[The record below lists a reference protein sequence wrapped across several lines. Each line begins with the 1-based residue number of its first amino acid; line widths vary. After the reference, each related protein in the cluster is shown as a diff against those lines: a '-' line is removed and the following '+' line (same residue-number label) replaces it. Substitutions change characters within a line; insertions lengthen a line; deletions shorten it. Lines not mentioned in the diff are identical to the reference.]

1 LKLFERRALRQFAG
15 LLCEEKRRVRAELAS
30 VQKAKETVDAHKS
43 NRHMGLDE
51 EDAREEPKDQQTGE
65 KIEDENPLQW
75 KPFPP
80 AWMYPKWWERL
91 CEHWA
96 KEEVLMMSLQNR
108 KNRFTAGRAH
118 HTAGSRSIAMHR
130 QLMVR
135 HKDHSLD

>member
-1 LKLFERRALRQFAG
+1 M
-15 LLCEEKRRVRAELAS
+15 
-30 VQKAKETVDAHKS
+30 QKAKETVGTGTRKS

-51 EDAREEPKDQQTGE
+51 EDGREEPGDKQTAE
-65 KIEDENPLQW
+65 RSEDENPLQW

-80 AWMYPKWWERL
+80 AWMYPNWWERL

-108 KNRFTAGRAH
+108 KNRFNGGRAH

-135 HKDHSLD
+135 HKDTFP